1 MKKILFFLIM
11 ATSMISQ
18 QSCKKDD
25 VTVTPT
31 TPTPILNLVGTWEV
45 SGMTISYGSSNYS
58 PSATEIS
65 KTSFPLF
72 NIVFTDDGKYKTAQK
87 SGTWTYVDKVIKLD
101 GNSYTTAVSDI
112 NTFNMGNSWIGF
124 GTGSATGLNGN
135 PSITE
140 LNAISVSETI
150 MLEVY
155 KIKIP
160 TSSKDVSYLI
170 TYKKK

>member
-1 MKKILFFLIM
+1 M
-11 ATSMISQ
+11 ATLMISQ

-25 VTVTPT
+25 TTVTPTT

-45 SGMTISYGSSNYS
+45 SGVTISYGSSNYS

-65 KTSFPLF
+65 KTSFQLF

-101 GNSYTTAVSDI
+101 GNSFTTVVSDI
-112 NTFNMGNSWIGF
+112 NTFYMGNSWIGF
-124 GTGSATGLNGN
+124 GTGNASGLNGN
-135 PSITE
+135 PSIAE
-140 LNAISVSETI
+140 LNAISVSGTI
-150 MLEVY
+150 MQDVY
-155 KIKIP
+155 NIKIP
-160 TSSKDVSYLI
+160 TSSRDVSYLM

>member
-1 MKKILFFLIM
+1 M